1 MENMKVLKSTSQWYI
16 LYTSAQAEKQVYGRL
31 LNRGIEAW
39 LPIHR
44 APHVWSDRVK
54 IVDVPLFR
62 SYIFVK
68 CPLHVLY
75 TLTMVYGVSRIVLYD
90 GKPAV
95 LREKDIEA
103 IKEFL
108 GLAEKKAIVIG
119 DDVEVLAGPMK
130 HVSGKVKNIRN
141 KNIMLYIE
149 QMGVVMQIPMSQ
161 VAPTNRLR

>member
-1 MENMKVLKSTSQWYI
+1 MVGQSKDCRRSSVSF
-16 LYTSAQAEKQVYGRL
+16 
-31 LNRGIEAW
+31 
-39 LPIHR
+39 IHLR
-44 APHVWSDRVK
+44 KMP
-54 IVDVPLFR
+54 F
-62 SYIFVK
+62 
-68 CPLHVLY
+68 